1 MPPQPSL
8 CLRGGQGR
16 LVVVLA
22 IFAMLAASL
31 RADVLVWDTQAGTDG
46 AQDGLGTWTTGLP
59 NWFNQTLNAQDQSWA
74 DGSDAIF
81 GSSAG
86 AAGAV
91 TLSGPIS
98 VGNLTFNAATTGAY
112 TLGGSGVL
120 TLTNSTIT
128 SNVAATVD
136 AVLAGDT
143 AWSKLGAG
151 QLTLGGAVSNTHTG
165 AITVG
170 AGVLHLAKTA
180 GARALAGN
188 LDISG
193 GASVTFSG
201 GTNQIATTAH
211 VTVSGV
217 DSDFNG
223 TGPNSGGVATVTQ
236 TLASLTMNGG
246 TFNAGSGSIWNIG
259 AVGFVAGTN
268 RVFVGNSGAKLT
280 FGSLS
285 LVGMNG
291 AASSTAVANGFTIF
305 GNGGSLPNRTTL
317 TIGAG
322 GLSMD
327 GSIIRMSPG
336 SSGSELVL
344 NGSVTTAG
352 TAASSIEREAGAG
365 LLPYVSLSGTAG
377 VVSRTF
383 DIGGGGANLTIAP
396 IIQNGAATTASI
408 IKMGTGTLTFSG
420 AEANTYSGETT
431 INAGTLRLNK
441 TAGVT
446 SVAGNVIINAGGTLQ
461 LSTNNQIADTA
472 GITFNGGTMTGWTT
486 DETIAFLTQNS
497 GGLATSGNTGH
508 VIVTGALTLAGGST
522 LTINSNPGSA
532 NPASWNVGSAILT
545 GADILIGGSNGAGN
559 PRTSLTIG
567 SGGLTMAGRTI
578 TMNVGDAG
586 TILNLN
592 GDFTGSGTN
601 NIVTNSTASLQPLL
615 VIGAA
620 SRTFNVTSGTTAVGV
635 IISGTGGSLVKA
647 GAGLLQLTAPSTYSG
662 STTVSGGSLSLA
674 GVAGGLSATSSI
686 VVNGGGAFLSGS
698 PTAANNNGITNRINP
713 AATLTLGGGAFTQ
726 LSAAAGTHAQSL
738 ESLAITSGVSTVNV
752 TAAASTTSTL
762 TFAGANPYTRMAGAV
777 NFIQNPVVGG
787 SVVFSNAPSGAG
799 NVLGGFLVGATLN
812 GSDLIAAQSGV
823 LTAFSGWVPT
833 GIDTWT
839 ENAAMDVTGTNVA
852 AYTSTTVNALRFNT
866 AGAQTVTLDGTHTVA
881 SGMILVNPTVGDND
895 SILIG
900 GQLRG
905 PAGGELVIIQ
915 NNTLKSFE
923 IGSAIVDHSSAS
935 GVLKSGAGLLVLS
948 GTNSYTGTTRISDGT
963 LRAVE
968 GAGLP
973 TASMLALDGGVFE
986 TTTGGFTRSLGTG
999 AGQVS
1004 LSGISAGVS
1013 AFGSPLTVNIGGA
1026 AATLVWGAAG
1036 FDPATLVLNST
1047 TANAA
1052 LDLANA
1058 LDLNG
1063 LTRGIRVGANT
1074 ATVTSIIDSA
1084 SGSPAGLVKS
1094 GAGVLRLPNGST
1106 YQGGT
1111 TITGGVIAV
1120 GNDGALGAGTITLA
1134 GGGLSTD
1141 GGARSLSN
1149 NVIISGAA
1157 PVSGAH
1163 NLTLTGSVTNSSAT
1177 QTLTTSMT
1185 GGAVF
1190 EIAGNLFLSESATAA
1205 RTLQIFGSGDRLI
1218 SGVIANNAG
1227 SNTLGSHLF
1236 FNGGGTLSLTGTNTY
1251 SGRTLAAGGGYLVLN
1266 QDRNLGVVPA
1276 TPLTDALIL
1285 AGTGRLRASASF
1297 TLDANR
1303 GIGIGNSGGGVA
1315 TAQID
1320 VVSNS
1325 VFRVAGIV
1333 ANRTRNHDGTTS
1345 GSNVGGLTKT
1355 GTGVLELSGAN
1366 TYSGLTSVSNGILR
1380 VLSNT
1385 GLGTTEA
1392 GVTVASAAH
1401 LELGDG
1407 VTVTGETI
1415 TISTTMGTVGVGS
1428 VSSSRGG
1435 LQAAAGA
1442 RAEWAGDVIL
1452 GVNQARI
1459 GVQEGGWL
1467 TVSGNITDG
1476 ASSYSLRLS
1485 GETSGTGGLIISG
1498 TGNAW
1503 DGETELVRGTIYL
1516 GAHNAL
1522 PTSTILDIHF
1532 STNNTEYSGLDMN
1545 GFDQTVGSLR
1555 NDGNSG
1561 VFADLTNSSRTLS
1574 TMTVNESGSITY
1586 GGLISGNV
1594 ALVKGGAGTLTLSQ
1608 SANRFTGGAKVNEGT
1623 LRISSA
1629 TALAEGNV
1637 TVNGGGGAGGKL
1649 DINNTSAAINALNG
1663 AAGTVTGLVANESA
1677 TNATRTLSI
1686 GVNHGSGSYAGNII
1700 DNSGGASQG
1709 RISIAKI
1716 GAGTQTLSG
1725 TGTYSGATLVS
1736 NGTLIADYAA
1746 GTPLGGSAITLQGG
1760 TLVIRNAAST
1770 SIGNLSLLQSGSD
1783 FTNNRLRIEGTGTV
1797 TTPQFSAG
1805 SFAPLLLDL
1814 SSGSTLVATALGSG
1828 TVINSGVLMGTGN
1841 RATLWVKDAA
1851 GTGFATRDGSNQIVR
1866 YTGATILTSG
1876 SATTTN
1882 TTNYLIDQSLT
1893 RTLSLNFNTL
1903 QIDSSAGQVDL
1914 NMGSSGI
1921 AVGTNGRT
1929 ILITGDN
1936 DVNISSTTGA
1946 ITGGSVFFSNQGAGA
1961 TTIGMSVAG
1970 NATINA
1976 GPGLVIFSH
1985 SSNPADFYAAGGV
1998 SRFTGADRDYSAN
2011 LVRIYGG
2018 GVLELGV
2025 DLNGASDGDFTRAVG
2040 TATGNVALIGNG
2052 GFSAY
2057 GEDRVV
2063 ALGGTAAP
2071 AAQTWGANSFLSGP
2085 GGDNNYTFM
2094 LGSAHS
2100 THTLEFQNAIN
2111 LGTRERRI
2119 EVANGSS
2126 STNVDARL
2134 TGVLSGAGGSV
2145 IKEGAGRLELTAMN
2159 TYTGRT
2165 DVNAGSLVVAAGAST
2180 GTGAVTVAANAV
2192 LMGSGTVAGS
2202 SFTLAGNGS
2211 LHGGHGTESSHIGT
2225 LNFQT
2230 TSKAFFAIQADS
2242 NVTLDIQTATAI
2254 DSTFGGYSIGSA
2266 DYNAY
2271 LDSFSGLGSG
2281 THDLL
2286 IFDGGAGSSLVW
2298 SGNLLVR
2305 PEGFTA
2311 APGQIFNLLDWTTLT
2326 SADFSGFNAG
2336 ANFRTGADDNG
2347 LQFDLPAL
2355 TGGLAWDISRFTTSG
2370 VIAIVPEPGR
2380 VLLLLLGLLPLTL
2393 RRRR

>member
-1 MPPQPSL
+1 MPPQPTL
-8 CLRGGQGR
+8 CLSGGQGR
-16 LVVVLA
+16 LVVILA
-22 IFAMLAASL
+22 ALAMLAASL
-31 RADVLVWDTQAGTDG
+31 RADVLVWDTNTVTDG
-46 AQDGLGTWTTGLP
+46 AQDGTGTWTAGLP
-59 NWFNQTLNAQDQSWA
+59 NWFNQTQTLQNQSWLN
-74 DGSDAIF
+74 GSDTVF
-81 GSSAG
+81 GSGSG
-86 AAGAV
+86 TAASITLEGPV
-91 TLSGPIS
+91 TA
-98 VGNLTFNAATTGAY
+98 GNLTFNAATTGNY
-112 TLGGSGVL
+112 TLGGAGVL
-120 TLTNSTIT
+120 TLVNSTIT
-128 SNVAATVD
+128 SHVAAAINAT
-136 AVLAGDT
+136 LAGDT
-143 AWSKLGAG
+143 AWFKSGTG
-151 QLTLGGAVSNTHTG
+151 TLTLGGSVANTHSGLLTVNQGLLTLNKTSG
-165 AITVG
+165 AAAV
-170 AGVLHLAKTA
+170 
-180 GARALAGN
+180 AGN
-188 LDISG
+188 LDIING
-193 GASVTFSG
+193 GFVNFTAST
-201 GTNQIATTAH
+201 TNQIASTSA
-211 VTVSGV
+211 VTVSGQTSV
-217 DSDFNG
+217 FNG
-223 TGPNSGGVATVTQ
+223 TGPNAGTGNSINQ

-246 TFNAGSGSIWNIG
+246 TFNAGANSIWNIG
-259 AVGFVAGTN
+259 AVSFVAGTN

-285 LVGMNG
+285 LAGMNG
-291 AASSTAVANGFTIF
+291 AASSTAVANGFTVF

-344 NGSVTTAG
+344 NGSVTTTG
-352 TAASSIEREAGAG
+352 TAASSIDREAGTG

-377 VVSRTF
+377 VVNRTF
-383 DIGGGGANLTIAP
+383 DIGGGGANLTISP
-396 IIQNGAATTASI
+396 IIQNGAASTASI
-408 IKMGTGTLTFSG
+408 IKLGTGTLTFSG
-420 AEANTYSGETT
+420 AEANTYSGDTT

-446 SVAGNVIINAGGTLQ
+446 SVAGSVIINAGGTLQ
-461 LSTNNQIADTA
+461 LSANNQIADTA

-532 NPASWNVGSAILT
+532 NPASWNVGSAVLT

-567 SGGLTMAGRTI
+567 AGGLTMAGRTI

-601 NIVTNSTASLQPLL
+601 NIVTNSTASVQPLL

-647 GAGLLQLTAPSTYSG
+647 GAGLLQLTALSTYSA
-662 STTVSGGSLSLA
+662 STTVLGGSMSLA
-674 GVAGGLSATSSI
+674 GTAGGLSATSSI
-686 VVNGGGAFLSGS
+686 AVNGGGAFISGS
-698 PTAANNNGITNRINP
+698 PTPANNNGVTNRINP
-713 AATLTLGGGAFTQ
+713 AATLTLSGGSFTQ

-738 ESLAITSGVSTVNV
+738 ESLAISGGSNTLNL

-762 TFAGANPYTRMAGAV
+762 AFTGANPYMRTAGAV

-787 SVVFSNAPSGAG
+787 SIAFTNAPSGVG

-812 GSDLIAAQSGV
+812 GSDLVAAQSGV

-833 GIDTWT
+833 GSDTWT
-839 ENAAMDVTGTNVA
+839 ENAAMDVTGTNAVA
-852 AYTSTTVNALRFNT
+852 YASTTVNALRFNT
-866 AGAQTVTLDGTHTVA
+866 AGAHTVTLDGTHTVA

-895 SILIG
+895 SILTG

-905 PAGGELVIIQ
+905 PAGGELVIVQ

-935 GVLKSGAGLLVLS
+935 GVLKSGAGLLVLT
-948 GTNSYTGTTRISDGT
+948 GTNSYSGTTRISDGT

-986 TTTGGFTRSLGTG
+986 ITTGSFTRSLGTG

-1004 LSGISAGVS
+1004 LSGAGAGFS
-1013 AFGSPLTVNIGGA
+1013 AFGSPLTVNIGGS
-1026 AATLVWGAAG
+1026 AATLVWGTAG

-1047 TANAA
+1047 TTNAA

-1063 LTRGIRVGANT
+1063 VTRSIRVGANS
-1074 ATVTSIIDSA
+1074 ATVNSII
-1084 SGSPAGLVKS
+1084 GNQAGLVKS
-1094 GAGVLRLPNGST
+1094 GAGVLRLPNANT
-1106 YQGGT
+1106 YDGGT
-1111 TITGGVIAV
+1111 MITGGVIAI
-1120 GNDGALGAGTITLA
+1120 GNDGALGAGAITLT
-1134 GGGLSTD
+1134 GGGLSAD

-1149 NVIISGAA
+1149 PVIISGAA
-1157 PVSGAH
+1157 TVGGAN
-1163 NLTLTGSVTNSSAT
+1163 NLTFTGSVTNSSAT

-1190 EIAGNLFLSESATAA
+1190 QIAGNLFLSESAATA

-1227 SNTLGSHLF
+1227 SNNSGSHLF
-1236 FNGGGTLSLTGTNTY
+1236 FNGSGTLALTGTNTY

-1276 TPLTDALIL
+1276 SPLTDALIL

-1315 TAQID
+1315 TAEID
-1320 VVSNS
+1320 VVSNT
-1325 VFRVAGIV
+1325 VFRMAGVV
-1333 ANRTRNHDGTTS
+1333 ANRTRNHDGTAS
-1345 GSNVGGLTKT
+1345 GSNVGGFTKT

-1366 TYSGLTSVSNGILR
+1366 TYSGLTSVNNGILR

-1415 TISTTMGTVGVGS
+1415 TISTTMGTTGVGS
-1428 VSSSRGG
+1428 ASGSRGG

-1442 RAEWAGDVIL
+1442 RAEWAGDVIM

-1503 DGETELVRGTIYL
+1503 DGETELVRGTVYL

-1561 VFADLTNSSRTLS
+1561 VFADLTNSRRPLS

-1725 TGTYSGATLVS
+1725 TGSYSGATLVS

-2100 THTLEFQNAIN
+2100 THTLEFQNPIN

-2180 GTGAVTVAANAV
+2180 GTGAVTVAANAA

-2202 SFTLAGNGS
+2202 SFTLSGNAS
-2211 LHGGHGTESSHIGT
+2211 LLGGNGTESSHIGT
-2225 LNFQT
+2225 LTFQT
-2230 TSKAFFAIQADS
+2230 TSKAFFDIQTGS
-2242 NVTLDIQTATAI
+2242 SVVLDIQTATAI
-2254 DSTFGGYSIGSA
+2254 DSSFGGHSIGSA
-2266 DYNAY
+2266 GYNAY

-2305 PEGFTA
+2305 PEGFSA
-2311 APGQIFNLLDWTTLT
+2311 APGQIFNLIDWTTLT

>member
-1 MPPQPSL
+1 MSPQTSL

-22 IFAMLAASL
+22 VFAMLASSL
-31 RADVLVWDTQAGTDG
+31 QADVLVWDAQAGTDG
-46 AQDGLGTWTTGLP
+46 PQDGAGTWTTGLP
-59 NWFNQTLNAQDQSWA
+59 NWFNQTLNTQDQSWV

-86 AAGAV
+86 AAGAI
-91 TLSGPIS
+91 TLSGP
-98 VGNLTFNAATTGAY
+98 VTAGNLTFNAATSSTYA
-112 TLGGSGVL
+112 LGGAGVL
-120 TLTNSTIT
+120 TLVNTTIT
-128 SNVAATVD
+128 SNVAA
-136 AVLAGDT
+136 AVNATLTGDT
-143 AWSKLGAG
+143 AWFKSGTG
-151 QLTLGGAVSNTHTG
+151 TLTMGGSGSNTHTG
-165 AITVG
+165 LLTVNQGLLTLNKTGG
-170 AGVLHLAKTA
+170 ATA
-180 GARALAGN
+180 VAGN
-188 LDISG
+188 LDITSG
-193 GASVTFSG
+193 GFVNFTAST
-201 GTNQIATTAH
+201 TNQIASASA
-211 VTVSGV
+211 VTVSGLASV
-217 DSDFNG
+217 FNG
-223 TGPNSGGVATVTQ
+223 TGPNAGTGNGINQ

-246 TFNAGSGSIWNIG
+246 TFNAGANSIWNIG
-259 AVGFVAGTN
+259 EVSFVAGTN
-268 RVFVGNSGAKLT
+268 RVFVGNSGSKQT
-280 FGSLS
+280 FGRLS

-291 AASSTAVANGFTIF
+291 IASSTAVANGFTLF

-327 GSIIRMSPG
+327 GSIIHMSPG
-336 SSGSELVL
+336 SSGSELVF
-344 NGSVTTAG
+344 NGDVTTTG
-352 TAASSIEREAGAG
+352 TVASSIDREAGTG
-365 LLPYVSLSGTAG
+365 QLPYVSLSGTAG

-383 DIGGGGANLTIAP
+383 DIGGGGANLTISP
-396 IIQNGAATTASI
+396 VIQNGAASTASI
-408 IKMGTGTLTFSG
+408 IKTGTGTLTFSG
-420 AEANTYSGETT
+420 AEANTFSGDTT

-441 TAGVT
+441 TSGVT
-446 SVAGNVIINAGGTLQ
+446 SVVGNIIVNTGGTLQ

-472 GITFNGGTMTGWTT
+472 GIIFNGGTMTGWAT

-497 GGLATSGNTGH
+497 GGLSSGGNTGH
-508 VIVTGALTLAGGST
+508 VIITGALTLAGGNT
-522 LTINSNPGSA
+522 LVINSNPGSA

-545 GADILIGGSNGAGN
+545 GADILIGGSNGAAN

-567 SGGLTMAGRTI
+567 AGGLTMTGRTI

-601 NIVTNSTASLQPLL
+601 SIATNSTASTQTLL
-615 VIGAA
+615 EIAA
-620 SRTFNVTSGTTAVGV
+620 AARTFNVTSGTTSVGV
-635 IISGTGGSLVKA
+635 IISGAGGSLVKA
-647 GAGLLQLTAPSTYSG
+647 GTGLLQLTASNTYSG

-674 GVAGGLSATSSI
+674 GVAGGLSATSGI
-686 VVNGGGAFLSGS
+686 VANGGGAFLSGS
-698 PTAANNNGITNRINP
+698 PTAANNNGVTNRINP
-713 AATLTLGGGAFTQ
+713 AATLMLGGGSFTQ

-738 ESLAITSGVSTVNV
+738 ESLAISGGVNTVNV
-752 TAAASTTSTL
+752 TAAATTTSTL
-762 TFAGANPYTRMAGAV
+762 TFASANPYTRTAGAV

-787 SVVFSNAPSGAG
+787 SIVFSNAPSGAG

-812 GSDLIAAQSGV
+812 GNDLIAAQSGV
-823 LTAFSGWVPT
+823 LTGFSGWVPT
-833 GIDTWT
+833 GTDTWT
-839 ENAAMDVTGTNVA
+839 DNAAMDVTGTNAA
-852 AYTSTTVNALRFNT
+852 AYTSTTVNAVRFNFT
-866 AGAQTVTLDGTHTVA
+866 GADTVTLDGTHTVA
-881 SGMILVNPTVGDND
+881 SGMILVSPTVGDND
-895 SILIG
+895 SILTG

-905 PAGGELVIIQ
+905 PAGGELMIIQ
-915 NNTLKSFE
+915 NNALKSFE

-935 GVLKSGAGLLVLS
+935 GLLKSGPGLLVLT

-963 LRAVE
+963 LRAAE
-968 GAGLP
+968 GVGLP
-973 TASMLALDGGVFE
+973 TASALALDGGVFE
-986 TTTGGFTRSLGTG
+986 TTSGTFIRSLGTG

-1004 LSGISAGVS
+1004 LSGASAGLS
-1013 AFGSPLTVNIGGA
+1013 AFGSPLTVNIGGS
-1026 AATLVWGAAG
+1026 AATLVWGTAG
-1036 FDPATLVLNST
+1036 FDPATFVLNSA

-1052 LDLANA
+1052 LELANA

-1063 LTRGIRVGANT
+1063 LTRSIRVGANT
-1074 ATVTSIIDSA
+1074 ATVNSIIN
-1084 SGSPAGLVKS
+1084 SGSAAGLVKS
-1094 GAGVLRLPNGST
+1094 GAGVLRLPNAST
-1106 YQGGT
+1106 YEGGT
-1111 TITGGVIAV
+1111 TITGGAIAI

-1149 NVIISGAA
+1149 NVVISGAA
-1157 PVSGAH
+1157 PVSGAQ
-1163 NLTLTGSVTNSSAT
+1163 NLTFTGTLTNSSAT
-1177 QTLTTSMT
+1177 QTITTSMT

-1190 EIAGNLFLSESATAA
+1190 EIAGNLFLSESTTAS

-1236 FNGGGTLSLTGTNTY
+1236 FNGGGTLTLTGTNTY

-1266 QDRNLGVVPA
+1266 QDRNLGVVPDS
-1276 TPLTDALIL
+1276 PLTDALIL
-1285 AGTGRLRASASF
+1285 AGTGRLRASTSF
-1297 TLDANR
+1297 VLDANR

-1325 VFRVAGIV
+1325 VFQVAGVV

-1355 GTGVLELSGAN
+1355 GTGVLELAGAN
-1366 TYSGLTSVSNGILR
+1366 TYSGLTTVSNGILR

-1385 GLGTTEA
+1385 GLGTTGA

-1442 RAEWAGDVIL
+1442 RAEWAGDVIM
-1452 GVNQARI
+1452 GINQARI

-1485 GETSGTGGLIISG
+1485 GETTGTGGLIISG

-1503 DGETELVRGTIYL
+1503 EGETELVRGTIYL

-1532 STNNTEYSGLDMN
+1532 STNNTEYGGLDMN
-1545 GFDQTVGSLR
+1545 GFNQTVGSLR
-1555 NDGNSG
+1555 NEGNSG
-1561 VFADLTNSSRTLS
+1561 VFADLTNSNRTLS
-1574 TMTVNESGSITY
+1574 TMTVNESGTITY

-1608 SANRFTGGAKVNEGT
+1608 SANRFTGGATVNEGT
-1623 LRISSA
+1623 LRITSI

-1637 TVNGGGGAGGKL
+1637 TVNGGGSAGGKL
-1649 DINNTSAAINALNG
+1649 DINNTSPAINALNG
-1663 AAGTVTGLVANESA
+1663 AAGSVNGLVANESA
-1677 TNATRTLSI
+1677 TSATRTLSI

-1700 DNSGGASQG
+1700 DNSGGSALG

-1746 GTPLGGSAITLQGG
+1746 GMPLGSSAITLQGG

-1770 SIGNLSLLQSGSD
+1770 SIGNLSLLQSGAD
-1783 FTNNRLRIEGTGTV
+1783 FTNNRLRIEGTATV

-1828 TVINSGVLMGTGN
+1828 TVLNSGVLMGTGN
-1841 RATLWVKDAA
+1841 RATLWVKDAG

-1866 YTGATILTSG
+1866 YTAATTLTSG
-1876 SATTTN
+1876 SAVTTN

-1903 QIDSSAGQVDL
+1903 QIDSSTAQVDL
-1914 NMGSSGI
+1914 NMGSSSI

-1936 DVNISSTTGA
+1936 DVNFTSTTGA

-1961 TTIGMSVAG
+1961 TTIGISVTG

-2018 GVLELGV
+2018 GILELGT
-2025 DLNGASDGDFTRAVG
+2025 DLNGAADGDFTRAAG
-2040 TATGNVALIGNG
+2040 TAAGNVALIGNG
-2052 GFSAY
+2052 GFSAH
-2057 GEDRVV
+2057 GMDRIV

-2071 AAQTWGANSFLSGP
+2071 TAQTWGSSSFLSGP

-2094 LGSAHS
+2094 LGSTHS

-2119 EVANGSS
+2119 EVANGTS

-2134 TGVLSGAGGSV
+2134 TGVLSGASGSV

-2180 GTGAVTVAANAV
+2180 GTGAVTVAANAA

-2202 SFTLAGNGS
+2202 SFALSGNAS
-2211 LHGGHGTESSHIGT
+2211 LLGGNGTESSHIGT
-2225 LNFQT
+2225 LTFQT
-2230 TSKAFFAIQADS
+2230 TSKAFFDIQTGS
-2242 NVTLDIQTATAI
+2242 SVVLDIQTATAI
-2254 DSTFGGYSIGSA
+2254 DSSFDGHSIGSVG
-2266 DYNAY
+2266 YNAY

-2286 IFDGGAGSSLVW
+2286 IFDGGAGSTLVW
-2298 SGNLLVR
+2298 NGSLLVR

-2311 APGQIFNLLDWTTLT
+2311 APGQIFNLLDWSTLT

-2347 LQFDLPAL
+2347 LQFDLPEL

-2380 VLLLLLGLLPLTL
+2380 AMLLLIGLLPLAL